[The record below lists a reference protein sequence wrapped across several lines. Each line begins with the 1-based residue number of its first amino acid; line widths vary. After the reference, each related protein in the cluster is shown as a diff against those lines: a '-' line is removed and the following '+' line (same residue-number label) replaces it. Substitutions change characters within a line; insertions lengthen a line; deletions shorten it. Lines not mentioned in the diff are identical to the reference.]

1 MDQFSHRVYLSRRY
15 VLGCGSCQSGI
26 TTYHDSPLT
35 LALGTPE
42 PPYQEGQDLSYFA
55 TCSKSSHSRSHPS
68 SSLRLL
74 FGPYLYF
81 IDPTAP
87 HKHGQATPKMVIAD
101 IIAVTIFD
109 LADYFLLPELRRQMG
124 ARFANDMYLWGCG
137 WHDAWKQQQQTR
149 MDTLFELV
157 RDLYTRDLNSPASKE
172 FRPPVLN
179 HLRGVQT
186 GGEIPTTALI
196 DLIDE
201 FPALGADLFK
211 ASLGRAEALLHAE
224 EDFDAEE
231 EM

>member
-1 MDQFSHRVYLSRRY
+1 MPYSLSDLEHFPADVVVHCGDKTWNLHGAVLATRCEWFRAALLGGFQEGQARTIRIEEFEEKWISFLIEYIYL
-15 VLGCGSCQSGI
+15 G
-26 TTYHDSPLT
+26 
-35 LALGTPE
+35 GTPE

-55 TCSKSSHSRSHPS
+55 TC
-68 SSLRLL
+68 
-74 FGPYLYF
+74 
-81 IDPTAP
+81 
-87 HKHGQATPKMVIAD
+87 M
-101 IIAVTIFD
+101 TIFD